1 MTACGCRRRVIM
13 PIVLL
18 LLLSV
23 TATSWAQQERL
34 LDPAQGTSATLS
46 DPITHQV
53 EMRIIITPP
62 AGTKQLKVWLPLPP
76 SDETQTIE
84 GVYLETFPQ
93 PVEPTLHTEPVY
105 GNRFAHFVFDQPAGA
120 QIITHRFE
128 ATVHNLHW
136 NLQPDE
142 VTSVDQ
148 WPESFSDYLRPQA
161 TRDEQKLQAALAGA
175 LPQAE
180 DPTAGLLAAMRWID
194 QNVTYDHA
202 NASLAADPSHAL
214 LEGVGH
220 CSDYHG
226 LCAIMGR
233 KLGYPTR
240 VTYGLHLFEKASPSH
255 CKLEAFLPP
264 YGWVS
269 FDLSE
274 TQKLVAK
281 IGANDT
287 LTPQQKKKR
296 TATARTRLESG
307 FRENSWLLV
316 TRGTNYD
323 LAPPADNGPV
333 PVVRTIYAEADGQPL
348 PEPDPANPHV
358 KKFAWMT
365 AHKFKASKPIV
376 KPFKELQTLK
386 ETPQ

>member
-1 MTACGCRRRVIM
+1 MNARDYRWSAT
-13 PIVLL
+13 LL
-18 LLLSV
+18 AGLFLLLS
-23 TATSWAQQERL
+23 AGGTSYAQQEKP
-34 LDPAQGTSATLS
+34 LDPAQPTSATLS

-53 EMRIIITPP
+53 EIRVVITPP

-84 GVYLETFPQ
+84 RRQLETFPQ
-93 PVEPTLHTEPVY
+93 AVEPTLHTEPVY
-105 GNRFAHFVFDQPAGA
+105 GNRFAHFVFNKPAGA

-136 NLQPDE
+136 NLQPE
-142 VTSVDQ
+142 QVTSVDL
-148 WPESFSDYLRPQA
+148 WPESFAPYLRPQA
-161 TRDEQKLQAALAGA
+161 SVDEQKLQAALAGA

-180 DPTAGLLAAMRWID
+180 DPTAGLLSAMRWID
-194 QNVTYDHA
+194 QNITYDHA
-202 NASLAADPSHAL
+202 KASLAADANHAL
-214 LEGVGH
+214 IGGAGH

-226 LCAIMGR
+226 LCATMGR

-240 VTYGLHLFEKASPSH
+240 VTYGLHLFDKASPSH

-281 IGANDT
+281 IGANDS
-287 LTPQQKKKR
+287 LTPQQKKEL
-296 TATARTRLESG
+296 TAAARARLESG

-316 TRGTNYD
+316 TRGTNFD
-323 LAPPADNGPV
+323 VAPPAANGPV
-333 PVVRTIYAEADGQPL
+333 PVIRTIYAEADGEPL
-348 PEPDPANPHV
+348 PEPDPANPNI

-365 AHKFKASKPIV
+365 AQKFEANKPIV
-376 KPFKELQTLK
+376 KPFE
-386 ETPQ
+386 